1 MTLPSE
7 PSLQGAT
14 QSMPLVKVRRAGQIT
29 LPAELR
35 EQFALEEGTYL
46 EAEAVQ
52 GGILLKP
59 MAVVEREQAWQRVF
73 DAMGKVV
80 DTAPKPGQTPQEQEE
95 EIAEMVKAFRRDHAQ
110 HRP

>member
-1 MTLPSE
+1 
-7 PSLQGAT
+7 
-14 QSMPLVKVRRAGQIT
+14 MPLVKVRRAGQIT

-73 DAMGKVV
+73 DAMGRRRYR
-80 DTAPKPGQTPQEQEE
+80 AQTRPNS
-95 EIAEMVKAFRRDHAQ
+95 ARAGRRNRRDGQ
-110 HRP
+110 SLPP